1 VGAGTSLPSLVLA
14 KALSEEIK
22 IVLSDIPDIL
32 PVVQGCLD
40 LNDIE
45 SDVWVSAIE
54 WGQFGT
60 ENSIDQLISRVD
72 AQWATQIDYILGS
85 DTFYEPSRRF
95 YYAICYILN

>member
-1 VGAGTSLPSLVLA
+1 MGAGTSLPSLVLA
-14 KALSEEIK
+14 KSLAGDIK

-60 ENSIDQLISRVD
+60 KHSIDQLISRINSK
-72 AQWATQIDYILGS
+72 WHSQINYILGS
-85 DTFYEPSRRF
+85 DTFYEPARKSLR
-95 YYAICYILN
+95 